1 MTDTA
6 ADNKPR
12 VWEDG
17 GIVHIS
23 YPPGAKV
30 DLPMAEYTFA
40 RRREFLAASGQ
51 KRHRIMIVGTRI
63 TAFDR
68 AAYRFS
74 AGLEVSG
81 TVTAAALV
89 CTSTLER
96 YMSSLFINMWRP
108 RYPIRIFESVETA
121 RRWLDTFADS

>member
-6 ADNKPR
+6 ADTRPR

-17 GIVHIS
+17 GILHIS
-23 YPPGAKV
+23 YPPSAKV
-30 DLPMAEYTFA
+30 DLAMARYTFA
-40 RRREFLAASGQ
+40 RRREFLAASGRQ
-51 KRHRIMIVGTRI
+51 RHRIMIVGSRI
-63 TAFDR
+63 TAFDY

-74 AGLEVSG
+74 AGIEVSS

-96 YMSSLFINMWRP
+96 YMSSLFVNMWRP
-108 RYPIRIFESVETA
+108 RYPVRIFDNMDSA